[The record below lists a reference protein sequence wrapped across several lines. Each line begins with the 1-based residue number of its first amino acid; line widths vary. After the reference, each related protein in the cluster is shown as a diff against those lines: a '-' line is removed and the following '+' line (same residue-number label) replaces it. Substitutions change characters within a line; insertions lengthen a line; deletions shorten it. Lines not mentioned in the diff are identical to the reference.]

1 MVEKFKACRENFSNS
16 PKAKKLT
23 VAIAICLALVSVV
36 VVNIRKTV
44 KVTVDGEEETLVT
57 YKGNVK
63 DVLLSKGIE
72 IKEKDKVKPSLE
84 TRIEENDEIIVK
96 TAVPINVKMRGK
108 EIDLHTAEETVGQ
121 ALGNNIEELKSKG
134 IDYNK
139 DLDEVNP
146 GIDTKIT
153 PDMNVKVV
161 DVEVKTV
168 KEDKSIPYET
178 VVKND
183 SSLEKGKKVVKNE
196 GTNGK
201 KQVTYKLTYKD
212 GKEVSKKEVQSK
224 TLSKPVNSLVMQGT
238 KNPVKYIP
246 NRGST
251 ASPMKYKKKLVV
263 ESTAYALHGTT
274 ATGVKPVYNPGGIS
288 TIAVDPRV
296 IPLGSLVYVDGYGLA
311 RAADTGG
318 AIKGNI
324 IDVYFTS
331 NERCTQWGRR
341 YGLNAYIIAYPGEW

>member
-1 MVEKFKACRENFSNS
+1 MVEKFKACKENFSNS
-16 PKAKKLT
+16 PNAKKLT
-23 VAIAICLALVSVV
+23 LAIAVCLALATIVI
-36 VVNIRKTV
+36 VNVRKTV
-44 KVTVDGEEETLVT
+44 KVIIDGEEETLVT
-57 YKGNVK
+57 YKGTVEE
-63 DVLLSKGIE
+63 VLLSKGIE
-72 IKEKDKVKPSLE
+72 VKDKDKVEPSLE
-84 TRIEENDEIIVK
+84 SKIDENDKIIVK
-96 TAVPINVKMRGK
+96 TAVPVNVKMSGK
-108 EIDLHTAEETVGQ
+108 EIALHTAEETVGQ
-121 ALGNNIEELKSKG
+121 ALEADIEELKSKG

-146 GIDTKIT
+146 GVDTKIT
-153 PDMNVKVV
+153 PNMNVKVV
-161 DVEVKTV
+161 DVEIKTV
-168 KEDKSIPYET
+168 KEEKSIPYET

-183 SSLEKGKKVVKNE
+183 SNLEKGKKVVKSE

-201 KQVTYKLTYKD
+201 KQVTYKVTYKD

-224 TLSKPVNSLVMQGT
+224 TLSKPVNALVMQGT

-246 NRGST
+246 NRGSG
-251 ASPMKYKKKLVV
+251 SPLKYKKKLVV
-263 ESTAYALHGTT
+263 QSTAYALHGTT

-296 IPLGSLVYVDGYGLA
+296 IPLGSLVYVEGYGLA

-331 NERCTQWGRR
+331 NERCIQWGRR
-341 YGLNAYIIAYPGEW
+341 YGLNAYIVAYPGEW